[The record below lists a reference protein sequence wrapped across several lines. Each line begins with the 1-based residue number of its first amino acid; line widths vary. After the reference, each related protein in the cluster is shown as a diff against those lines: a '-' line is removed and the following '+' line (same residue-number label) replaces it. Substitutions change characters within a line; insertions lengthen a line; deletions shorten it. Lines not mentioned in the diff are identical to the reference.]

1 MSDLNAT
8 RWMIKLKVAG
18 GVGGEGIDLFL
29 SEGLE
34 IVANGGQCEQFV
46 DSLANDLVNRTFGDD
61 ELQDTNKR

>member
-34 IVANGGQCEQFV
+34 IVANGGQSV
-46 DSLANDLVNRTFGDD
+46 TRGALSLRMTGTHARRG
-61 ELQDTNKR
+61 K